1 MPSVPRRS
9 LKALVWVLRPSKGGA
24 EVLLLQRPARR
35 GGGLH
40 PVTGKAEEGEEPLA
54 AASREVLEE
63 TGLEGALRDLRF
75 VHEFT
80 THKGRQAEEHAFLL
94 LASPRAQ
101 VKISD
106 EHDGFVWMD
115 TAGAREAV
123 SWQAHR
129 DSLELAL
136 AAFEVSEKR

>member
-9 LKALVWVLRPSKGGA
+9 LKALVWVLRPGKAGA

-35 GGGLH
+35 GGGFH
-40 PVTGKAEEGEEPLA
+40 PVTGKAEDGEEPVA
-54 AASREVLEE
+54 AAVREALEE
-63 TGLEGALRDLRF
+63 TGIEGTLTDLEF

-80 THKGRQAEEHAFLL
+80 NHKGRLAEEHAFLL
-94 LASPRAQ
+94 LAVPRAQ
-101 VKISD
+101 VRISD

-115 TAGAREAV
+115 PEAARGAV

-129 DSLELAL
+129 ESLELAL
-136 AAFEVSEKR
+136 VEFSKAENR